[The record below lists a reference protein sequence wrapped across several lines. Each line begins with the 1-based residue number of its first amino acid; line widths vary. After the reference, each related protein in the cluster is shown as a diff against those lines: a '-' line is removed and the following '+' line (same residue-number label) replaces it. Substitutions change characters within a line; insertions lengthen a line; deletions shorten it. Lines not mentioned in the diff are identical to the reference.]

1 MMHVGIGLFSPSS
14 NATEDRM
21 IQSLARRWF
30 LLGFLLV
37 SGCCA
42 AGDNLYICLASPSEF
57 AVDAA
62 ADAQGMTDASFELG
76 ADLPN
81 MDDHQLVDMPD
92 MGMPTVDVID
102 VPVVAQDTLIED
114 VSDAMSADL
123 VDASDVP
130 GVVDVPVLMDVATI
144 DRFDAGTI
152 DAPDVV
158 LIDMP
163 DVPALVDVGFDRP
176 VVDTGTD
183 VQMVDTVD
191 APARVDMPDV
201 PPPPPEL
208 VFGYV
213 TVSGG
218 DIVPHS
224 GVISQI
230 RYSFGDR
237 VSAFCSAVRLA
248 GANYRCVA
256 VPTLSVAQR
265 TASRLYF
272 VVPDACGSNTD
283 QPICP
288 STWVRMWSVE
298 WLGRRYT
305 SDDMIMTD
313 AGSVPAITMLNRD
326 VCDAQMGYY
335 NPCLSFTIPR

>member
-1 MMHVGIGLFSPSS
+1 
-14 NATEDRM
+14 M
-21 IQSLARRWF
+21 IQRLARRWL
-30 LLGFLLV
+30 LLGSLLV

-42 AGDNLYICLASPSEF
+42 AGDNLYFCLASPSEF
-57 AVDAA
+57 AVDAEV
-62 ADAQGMTDASFELG
+62 DAQGMADASFELG
-76 ADLPN
+76 VDLPS

-92 MGMPTVDVID
+92 MGMPTADVVD
-102 VPVVAQDTLIED
+102 VPVVPQDTLIED
-114 VSDAMSADL
+114 VSDAPDVISLLDAVDV
-123 VDASDVP
+123 VDA
-130 GVVDVPVLMDVATI
+130 PVIMDVATI

-152 DAPDVV
+152 DVPDVV
-158 LIDMP
+158 LIDTP
-163 DVPALVDVGFDRP
+163 DVPVPIDMGVDRP

-183 VQMVDTVD
+183 VQMVDVVD
-191 APARVDMPDV
+191 APVAVDMPDV

-224 GVISQI
+224 GMISQI

-237 VSAFCSAVRLA
+237 MSAFCPAVRLA
-248 GANYRCVA
+248 GATYRCVA
-256 VPTLSVAQR
+256 VPMLSAAQR

-283 QPICP
+283 QPTCP

-335 NPCLSFTIPR
+335 NPCLSFTIPH